1 MIGGMRMIKKILSQW
16 TEPTSTKQYQFYR
29 DGITDALLHGRRDEK
44 KLDEFLFS
52 HFYKRGYDFGMW
64 LWNEQEDDNDEGD
77 IKDYGDRI

>member
-1 MIGGMRMIKKILSQW
+1 MFKKILSQW

-52 HFYKRGYDFGMW
+52 HFYKRGYDFGLW
-64 LWNEQEDDNDEGD
+64 LWSEQDEDAKDE
-77 IKDYGDRI
+77 KDYGDRIWMK